1 MPPKY
6 RTIPAAEVECEG
18 SAFSS
23 TNIESFELEDSFTI
37 VRTDR
42 SIRRKF
48 ACIVTCL
55 LVLFVVAI
63 GYGVHGYRKSP
74 QQETSANDVN
84 SVSAS
89 VSEQDITEN
98 EDVQSASNDENNIKE
113 QQPTVTPKLIYCY
126 GDSLTYGMVPSS
138 REAYPYA
145 PYLEQELNFLYKNST
160 SQSYKNNN
168 ATKVKHFGYPGWTA
182 TNMLDHIN
190 DTNIGICDIIQNNSD
205 IALMIILV
213 GTNDIGILLN
223 SSGDIE
229 DVARTIV
236 NSIIELHNSAFTCA
250 NDVENTNFHTLALG
264 IPGSSFQERVPAADG
279 VARSINKS
287 LKEFASLTDDKIS
300 YIDFPIQYEKNGP
313 EWGKDGLH
321 MSPEGYHLLGK
332 ELAPHVKLIL
342 GSIDL

>member
-63 GYGVHGYRKSP
+63 GYGVHGSRKAP
-74 QQETSANDVN
+74 QKEASANDVN

-89 VSEQDITEN
+89 EHEIIN

-168 ATKVKHFGYPGWTA
+168 ATKV
-182 TNMLDHIN
+182 
-190 DTNIGICDIIQNNSD
+190 
-205 IALMIILV
+205 
-213 GTNDIGILLN
+213 
-223 SSGDIE
+223 
-229 DVARTIV
+229 
-236 NSIIELHNSAFTCA
+236 
-250 NDVENTNFHTLALG
+250 
-264 IPGSSFQERVPAADG
+264 
-279 VARSINKS
+279 
-287 LKEFASLTDDKIS
+287 
-300 YIDFPIQYEKNGP
+300 
-313 EWGKDGLH
+313 
-321 MSPEGYHLLGK
+321 
-332 ELAPHVKLIL
+332 
-342 GSIDL
+342 